1 MNPIISCRWQD
12 RTGEWA
18 LTVGHSGDDWELLA
32 STPYWSESIP
42 FANPEEVRRLAQALL
57 DLPAEPEPYEFEWQL
72 SRSRPTRS
80 AGSAGPTGSPGSLS
94 AGTEAA
100 DPTPDGSEPQPHFAT
115 FAVGLDPTDDHRP
128 YLAYQSYYDLGRA
141 TGLGLEVICED
152 PPVDHL
158 RAQAHAFLTT
168 FPGSARR

>member
-1 MNPIISCRWQD
+1 MDPIISCRWQD
-12 RTGEWA
+12 PSGEWA
-18 LTVGHSGDDWELLA
+18 LTVGHNGDAWELLA
-32 STPYWSESIP
+32 SAPSSSESIP
-42 FANPEEVRRLAQALL
+42 FANPDEVRRLAQALL

-72 SRSRPTRS
+72 SRS
-80 AGSAGPTGSPGSLS
+80 GPAPAPG
-94 AGTEAA
+94 G
-100 DPTPDGSEPQPHFAT
+100 PQPHFAT

-168 FPGSARR
+168 FSGPTRR